1 MGLIDSN
8 ARHSGGT
15 VIPHLNFS
23 IPSAALKPVFLY
35 AAGGESLKGE
45 SSFDSEFTFFVCCI
59 SHSVVSVIFSDTR
72 DVSHLSAL
80 SNPSDQLSAV
90 WALVP
95 PPPPTQ
101 TKDLPFLGMLPKQE
115 SKPNQ
120 HGSSTEK
127 GSRFAKFLADKT
139 FELSKKPKAEANSE
153 SSKQQ
158 LQTGSDA
165 LPPVCKHIYYNSRL

>member
-1 MGLIDSN
+1 M
-8 ARHSGGT
+8 
-15 VIPHLNFS
+15 
-23 IPSAALKPVFLY
+23 K
-35 AAGGESLKGE
+35 
-45 SSFDSEFTFFVCCI
+45 
-59 SHSVVSVIFSDTR
+59 

-80 SNPSDQLSAV
+80 SNTSDQLSAV

-101 TKDLPFLGMLPKQE
+101 TRDLPFLGMLPKQE

-120 HGSSTEK
+120 QGSSTEK

-139 FELSKKPKAEANSE
+139 FELSKKPKTEENCV

-158 LQTGSDA
+158 PHTGSDA
-165 LPPVCKHIYYNSRL
+165 LSPVCNHIYYNSRL